1 MRIDGLH
8 PRGHYSS
15 REHLTPDEGVSQDA
29 VDNVG
34 QEGDMLQASDL
45 HAYMI
50 DREQHAT
57 CNMPHILYIVSL

>member
-1 MRIDGLH
+1 VRIDGLH

-50 DREQHAT
+50 DEE
-57 CNMPHILYIVSL
+57 